1 MPSDILDFRGPN
13 FQRRHQMSQLS
24 VLEYQ
29 LSVLE
34 YQLSVLEYQLSEL
47 GVAAFR
53 DGVAAAIH
61 ASWRPSVEKLL
72 EHAMN

>member
-29 LSVLE
+29 LS
-34 YQLSVLEYQLSEL
+34 EL

-53 DGVAAAIH
+53 DGVAAFRDGVAAVIH

>member
-13 FQRRHQMSQLS
+13 FQRRHQMS
-24 VLEYQ
+24 
-29 LSVLE
+29 
-34 YQLSVLEYQLSEL
+34 QLSVLEYQLSEL